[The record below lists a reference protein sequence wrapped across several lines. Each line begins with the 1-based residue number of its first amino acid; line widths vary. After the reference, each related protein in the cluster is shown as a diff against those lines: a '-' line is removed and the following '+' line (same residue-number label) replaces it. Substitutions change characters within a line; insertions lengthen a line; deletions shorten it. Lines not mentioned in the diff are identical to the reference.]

1 VSAEIFQF
9 PNQERQIRLSVGL
22 ASLDEVV
29 AEIER
34 LMTGAEPD
42 ADLHHLLDVIQRFSE
57 RVTEL
62 GHLLLGSEAK
72 LRLGTAFDAL
82 SATIIKTKLALDELD
97 RRASS

>member
-29 AEIER
+29 AKIER

-57 RVTEL
+57 RLTEL
-62 GHLLLGSEAK
+62 GHLLLVPRQNCAWGP
-72 LRLGTAFDAL
+72 LLTRCPRRL
-82 SATIIKTKLALDELD
+82 
-97 RRASS
+97 